1 MNFREILKSELYAL
15 SSLSEDS
22 LWPEFVGI
30 LRGGG
35 ILEKRGG
42 TIILSLRHKDFALIK
57 KCIALTKKFYPEIP
71 YTLTEQQK
79 RGLNPGIIYALNL
92 EMRGEKILTDLGF
105 RSITPLQKLLEKKG
119 SFFLRGLF
127 ESRGYIAEPT
137 KGYHLEISL
146 TSEELANNV
155 LQYLERKNIYFR
167 LRYFKGEFRIYT
179 KNAQHVEVF
188 LGYIGASQSYLLLE
202 KIRIEKLTLD
212 ELTGWVNCATSNL
225 ERVVECSLRQRQKI
239 NRLTLESLPPKLR
252 QVAYLR
258 LRHPY
263 ASLREIGELC
273 NPPLSKVEVF
283 RTLKKLENRGG

>member
-1 MNFREILKSELYAL
+1 MNFKEILKSELYAL
-15 SSLSEDS
+15 SPLPEDF

-35 ILEKRGG
+35 IIEKKEGA
-42 TIILSLRHKDFALIK
+42 IILSLRHKDFALIK

-79 RGLNPGIIYALNL
+79 RGLNSGIVYVLSL
-92 EMRGEKILTDLGF
+92 EIQEEKILIDLGF
-105 RSITPLQKLLEKKG
+105 HSIIPLQKLLEEKG
-119 SFFLRGLF
+119 SFFLKGLF
-127 ESRGYIAEPT
+127 ESRGYIVEPT

-155 LQYLERKNIYFR
+155 FQHLEKKNINFR
-167 LRYFKGEFRIYT
+167 LRYFREEFRLYT
-179 KNAQHVEVF
+179 KNAQHVEAF
-188 LGYIGASQSYLLLE
+188 LGYIGALQSYLFLE
-202 KIRIEKLTLD
+202 KIRIEKLTLG

-225 ERVVECSLRQRQKI
+225 ERVVESSLRQRQKI
-239 NRLTLESLPPKLR
+239 SRLNLELLPPKLR

-273 NPPLSKVEVF
+273 NPPLSKVEIF
-283 RTLKKLENRGG
+283 RTLKKLENMGE